1 VSDDLGEAMARAAR
15 VIHTPLSL
23 DETLCTIADTALLS
37 LPSFDA
43 AGVSTIDKNGKAQ
56 TRAATRQLVWELD
69 RLQYELSEG
78 PCVDSLRDADVVT
91 APELRHD
98 QRWPRYVP
106 CAVGLGVKS
115 QLAARLY
122 LDDEGTLGGLNLYS
136 TTSAELPSDTEHMAE
151 LFAAHAAIALGSAR
165 QLEGLNEALHT
176 RSVIGQAIGLLMH
189 RYTLEADGAFSLLVR
204 TSSHANVKL
213 RVVAERLVSTA
224 NARAAESKQS

>member
-1 VSDDLGEAMARAAR
+1 MARAAR
-15 VIHTPLSL
+15 AIHTPLSL
-23 DETLCTIADTALLS
+23 DETLCTIADSALLS

-43 AGVSTIDKNGKAQ
+43 AGVSTIDKNGHVH
-56 TRAATRQLVWELD
+56 TRAATGQLVWELD

-78 PCVDSLRDADVVT
+78 PCVDSLHDADVVT

-122 LDDEGTLGGLNLYS
+122 LDDEGTLGGLNMYS

-176 RSVIGQAIGLLMH
+176 RSVIGQAMGILMH
-189 RYTLEADGAFSLLVR
+189 RYTLEADSAFSLLIR
-204 TSSHANVKL
+204 TSSHANLKL
-213 RVVAERLVSTA
+213 RIVAERLVSAA
-224 NARAAESKQS
+224 NAKAAESKQHGRVE

>member
-1 VSDDLGEAMARAAR
+1 MSDDLGEAMARAAR
-15 VIHTPLSL
+15 AIHSPLSL
-23 DETLCTIADTALLS
+23 DETLCTIADTALFS
-37 LPSFDA
+37 LPVFDA
-43 AGVSTIDKNGKAQ
+43 VGVSTVDKHGQ
-56 TRAATRQLVWELD
+56 VHTRAATGRLVWELD

-122 LDDEGTLGGLNLYS
+122 LDDEGTLGGLNMYS

-151 LFAAHAAIALGSAR
+151 LFAAHAAIALGTQDSSK
-165 QLEGLNEALHT
+165 GST
-176 RSVIGQAIGLLMH
+176 RRCTPVRSSVRPWA
-189 RYTLEADGAFSLLVR
+189 S
-204 TSSHANVKL
+204 
-213 RVVAERLVSTA
+213 
-224 NARAAESKQS
+224 

>member
-15 VIHTPLSL
+15 AIHTPLSL

-43 AGVSTIDKNGKAQ
+43 AGVCTIDKHGKAH

-106 CAVGLGVKS
+106 GAVGLGVKS

-136 TTSAELPSDTEHMAE
+136 TTSAKLPSDTEHTAE
-151 LFAAHAAIALGSAR
+151 LFATHAAIALGSAR
-165 QLEGLNEALHT
+165 QLEGLNEALQT
-176 RSVIGQAIGLLMH
+176 RSVIGQAIGILMH
-189 RYTLEADGAFSLLVR
+189 RYTLDGDSAFSLLIR

-213 RVVAERLVSTA
+213 RIVAERLVSAA